1 MISHLEK
8 ITKEPSRRNC
18 ACFVAKGVVYTKLKT
33 PANKRH
39 QGQGGDERLTRVKRN
54 TLGDTG
60 ETLIHQHSPVEILEL
75 IRLNEELDKLS
86 AGFHHSVAG
95 MREKRNA
102 DDASDVLAEIQQSLR
117 SLEDSFRNSSE
128 SRSEKCFV
136 LNSGQVNCTASVY
149 EDAKSW
155 KRSRHQIDLLIKV
168 LKKKISDLKDI
179 RKHLKENKP
188 VSVNREDYEDVISK
202 EEDGDEDR
210 KTKEDGSSA
219 MKTVEDEGPLIDMD
233 WYTTST
239 TEKLS
244 EASKSETTTSTPIIS
259 TRSTPSATRV
269 SPPSSI
275 IPGRSGRPPAKRPH
289 TSPSTTTTPA
299 TTMEVVTRTAP
310 EEDETK
316 IPIFYI
322 GEEKEELPVKP
333 NVTTEGPE
341 VKKETAVMNQ
351 TETTSQVPESTK
363 APDLEKSVHVETT
376 VFQPNINHKPHRH
389 SHGAHN
395 RSQHHHH
402 ENRKNQDTSAAECY
416 CDFDNEK

>member
-8 ITKEPSRRNC
+8 ITKEPNRRNC
-18 ACFVAKGVVYTKLKT
+18 ACFVANGVVYTKLKT
-33 PANKRH
+33 HANKR
-39 QGQGGDERLTRVKRN
+39 QPGGEERITRVKRN
-54 TLGDTG
+54 IQEDALVH
-60 ETLIHQHSPVEILEL
+60 EQSPLEILEL
-75 IRLNEELDKLS
+75 IRLNEELERVSGL
-86 AGFHHSVAG
+86 FHHSVPG
-95 MREKRNA
+95 TREKRNA
-102 DDASDVLAEIQQSLR
+102 EDVSDVLAEIQQSLH

-128 SRSEKCFV
+128 SGPEKCFV

-188 VSVNREDYEDVISK
+188 VTVNKEDYEDEVVSK

-210 KTKEDGSSA
+210 KKKEDVGGGG
-219 MKTVEDEGPLIDMD
+219 MKVVEDELGPLIDMD

-244 EASKSETTTSTPIIS
+244 ESANRETTTQSIPTTSARTSPSS
-259 TRSTPSATRV
+259 TRVP
-269 SPPSSI
+269 PPSSI
-275 IPGRSGRPPAKRPH
+275 IPGRSGRPTAKRPH
-289 TSPSTTTTPA
+289 TRSSTTTTPA
-299 TTMEVVTRTAP
+299 TTTTEVVTKTAP
-310 EEDETK
+310 EQEETK

-333 NVTTEGPE
+333 NVTTEGPD
-341 VKKETAVMNQ
+341 VLKETTVV
-351 TETTSQVPESTK
+351 TETVHTSESTT

-376 VFQPNINHKPHRH
+376 VFQPNINTKPHRH
-389 SHGAHN
+389 SHGAHGN
-395 RSQHHHH
+395 RSHHHHH
-402 ENRKNQDTSAAECY
+402 ENKRNPDTSAAECY
-416 CDFDNEK
+416 CDFENEK